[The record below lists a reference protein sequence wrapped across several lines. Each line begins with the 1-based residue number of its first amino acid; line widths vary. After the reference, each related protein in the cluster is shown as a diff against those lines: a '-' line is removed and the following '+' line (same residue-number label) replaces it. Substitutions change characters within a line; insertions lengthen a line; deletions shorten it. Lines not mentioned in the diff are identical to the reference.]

1 MPGYHNR
8 KNKLY
13 RMGGEM
19 STPRP
24 MDKIIPY
31 LKVGAG
37 HRYPREFEEKMMR
50 IQELFDAGQID
61 RRQMDEMVES
71 ATQGIEEYTGSDGR
85 LRGSFIENPGK
96 REAMDGRELMMNVGG
111 KMKSMEV
118 GGAIGGEEEELLAA
132 LKRAN
137 RASRDEKLPP
147 KTADGF
153 IIEGEDDPNENII
166 KDVIQA
172 SETTNRVGGF
182 DPQIPIMRYVPR
194 KPTMTKTIEEKP
206 GDIIPPPPPPL
217 PPPPK
222 KDPEYKPTTKPTF
235 TTDDGVL
242 SSMPIFNRGIEST
255 GMRGQG
261 TTGNFR
267 GVRSDIGQDGR
278 LIERGE
284 IVNVDDMPEYIRED
298 PTFKNLLSQANET
311 KYMQDIGKEE
321 GLYATPGGQA
331 AKDLADIMSG
341 RITLDAY
348 KERQNR
354 ASASFG
360 YGGKMKFGVIKKR
373 RGGR

>member
-1 MPGYHNR
+1 MNYPNR
-8 KNKLY
+8 Y
-13 RMGGEM
+13 
-19 STPRP
+19 
-24 MDKIIPY
+24 
-31 LKVGAG
+31 GA
-37 HRYPREFEEKMMR
+37 
-50 IQELFDAGQID
+50 
-61 RRQMDEMVES
+61 
-71 ATQGIEEYTGSDGR
+71 
-85 LRGSFIENPGK
+85 
-96 REAMDGRELMMNVGG
+96 GG
-111 KMKSMEV
+111 KMPAWLLKRLKHKSMFN
-118 GGAIGGEEEELLAA
+118 GGKLRYYAIGGELDKLTGEERVMAGPPPESPTPTASTPPLEGKEAELFAA
-132 LKRAN
+132 LNRAN
-137 RASRDEKLPP
+137 RASRDAKLPP

-182 DPQIPIMRYVPR
+182 DPQVATMRYVPR
-194 KPTMTKTIEEKP
+194 KPAMTKTIEEKP
-206 GDIIPPPPPPL
+206 KEEPKEEPRTIIPPEFPTEE
-217 PPPPK
+217 PK
-222 KDPEYKPTTKPTF
+222 DIPTEVDFNMDTS
-235 TTDDGVL
+235 GL
-242 SSMPIFNRGIEST
+242 SSMPIFKRGIEST

-321 GLYATPGGQA
+321 GLYAAPGGQA

>member
-1 MPGYHNR
+1 MNYPNR
-8 KNKLY
+8 Y
-13 RMGGEM
+13 
-19 STPRP
+19 
-24 MDKIIPY
+24 
-31 LKVGAG
+31 GA
-37 HRYPREFEEKMMR
+37 
-50 IQELFDAGQID
+50 
-61 RRQMDEMVES
+61 
-71 ATQGIEEYTGSDGR
+71 
-85 LRGSFIENPGK
+85 
-96 REAMDGRELMMNVGG
+96 GG
-111 KMKSMEV
+111 KMPAWLLKRLKHKSMFN
-118 GGAIGGEEEELLAA
+118 GGKLRYYAIGGELDKLTGEERVMAGPPPESPTPTASTPPLEGKEAELFAA
-132 LKRAN
+132 LNRAN

-242 SSMPIFNRGIEST
+242 SSMPIFKRGIEST